1 MRRGWRGGEALENT
15 VSTRRKGSVGLEG
28 GGDTRQE
35 GIRGVCIKVD
45 GEKVASR
52 ARFNDWRF

>member
-15 VSTRRKGSVGLEG
+15 VSSVGLEG
-28 GGDTRQE
+28 GGDTRQ
-35 GIRGVCIKVD
+35 GVCIKVD

-52 ARFNDWRF
+52 ARFNDWRL